1 MKTTINQLMREFEAI
16 EVAHDQLNTFF
27 RGDLTR
33 AVNENEI
40 VYPLMCAYHTNA
52 SIEKK
57 TDPLTITVVIADRVY
72 DGLENLNDTDSDTL
86 QVCRDVIN
94 VMRKSPRWQKIGRV
108 QSVSTPKFFEDSA
121 DKVCGHAMQIQFVL
135 FDTESICDLPM
146 SGYDFEGSFQ
156 PSCAPVTVT
165 DSDGIT
171 VVEVDS
177 GGVFECKVIYPV
189 TGQNSD
195 DSYSFTANSGDN
207 VYLHDIEV
215 SLADG
220 VQVFPSVQD
229 IDLSNYAPVVPPPAG
244 TRTPVNIVTDPTT
257 QVVWETLVNT
267 STTNGKVEK
276 ISGGTGWNAKANF
289 KISTTG
295 EFKIEF
301 KLNGSD
307 SFAGVTYAD
316 INASYTDIQYAIS
329 ISGTTYY
336 LYCNGN
342 NISSFGG
349 YVSTDIQRID
359 RLNNEIRFYVNN
371 VLKYTLTTAGNGAN
385 SNGHMLFDCSLYQV
399 TQTVEDILLTFL

>member
-57 TDPLTITVVIADRVY
+57 TDPLTITVVIADRVFN
-72 DGLENLNDTDSDTL
+72 GLENLNDTDSDTL

-121 DKVCGHAMQIQFVL
+121 DKVCGHAMQVQFVL

-165 DSDGIT
+165 DSNGTT
-171 VVEVDS
+171 VVEVPS
-177 GGVFECKVIYPV
+177 GGAFSCTPITPFEPV

-195 DSYSFTANSGDN
+195 NTFSFTADSGEN
-207 VYLHDIEV
+207 VPLLDIEV
-215 SLADG
+215 TLADG
-220 VQVFPSVQD
+220 VQEFPSNVD
-229 IDLSNYAPVVPPPAG
+229 INLSNYAPLSLLPMGIYRP
-244 TRTPVNIVTDPTT
+244 D
-257 QVVWETLVNT
+257 NT
-267 STTNGKVEK
+267 SGSFILPWFSATGNVTTGLSTIEK
-276 ISGGTGWNAKANF
+276 ISGAGWNGSAAALIDHAGDFTLSFNMRL
-289 KISTTG
+289 IT
-295 EFKIEF
+295 
-301 KLNGSD
+301 GSD
-307 SFAGVTYAD
+307 CMFGLSFQKSTSSESECDFCWYR
-316 INASYTDIQYAIS
+316 
-329 ISGTTYY
+329 SGTIALVYEKNSNKTGSTPITDTSLYEISRIGNQINYY
-336 LYCNGN
+336 
-342 NISSFGG
+342 
-349 YVSTDIQRID
+349 ID
-359 RLNNEIRFYVNN
+359 S
-371 VLKYTLTTAGNGAN
+371 VLKRSVTVTAICPMN
-385 SNGHMLFDCSLYQV
+385 LDCSIFNGCIIENI
-399 TQTVEDILLTFL
+399 TVEIP

>member
-1 MKTTINQLMREFEAI
+1 MREFEAI

-57 TDPLTITVVIADRVY
+57 TDPLTITVVIADRVFN
-72 DGLENLNDTDSDTL
+72 GLENLNDTDSDTL

-165 DSDGIT
+165 DSDGTTVIEVPAGDAFTCAPIT
-171 VVEVDS
+171 P
-177 GGVFECKVIYPV
+177 FQPV
-189 TGQNSD
+189 TGQNSNN
-195 DSYSFTANSGDN
+195 SFSFTADSGQN
-207 VYLHDIEV
+207 VPLLDIDV
-215 SLADG
+215 TLADG
-220 VQVFPSVQD
+220 IQTFPSNID
-229 IDLSNYAPVVPPPAG
+229 IDLSNYAPVVPLPTG
-244 TRTPVNIVTDPTT
+244 TRTPVNTVTDPAT
-257 QVVWETLVNT
+257 QVLWETLVNT
-267 STTNGKVEK
+267 STTTGEVEK
-276 ISGGTGWNAKANF
+276 ILGGTGWNAKANF
-289 KISTTG
+289 KVSTTG

-301 KLNGSD
+301 QLNGSD
-307 SFAGVTYAD
+307 SFAGVTYVD
-316 INASYTDIQYAIS
+316 INAHYTDIQYAIS
-329 ISGTTYY
+329 ISGTSYY
-336 LYCNGN
+336 LYSNGN
-342 NISSFGG
+342 FLLSFGG
-349 YVSTDIQRID
+349 YVSTDVQRID
-359 RLNNEIRFYVNN
+359 RLNNEVRYYIND
-371 VLKYTLTTAGNGAN
+371 VLKYTLTTSGNGDN

-399 TQTVEDILLTFL
+399 GATVENILLTYL